1 MIISFFAVSCF
12 RRASSAPVVSVIANV
27 VGTYFDAADAKERPI
42 VELPTGIVSS
52 LLLPPSLL
60 VLLLLLSS
68 HHRASSCALSQLTG
82 RSR

>member
-1 MIISFFAVSCF
+1 
-12 RRASSAPVVSVIANV
+12 VVSVIANV

-42 VELPTGIVSS
+42 VRIACTGIVSS

-60 VLLLLLSS
+60 ALLLLLSS
-68 HHRASSCALSQLTG
+68 HRASSCAPLSQLTG